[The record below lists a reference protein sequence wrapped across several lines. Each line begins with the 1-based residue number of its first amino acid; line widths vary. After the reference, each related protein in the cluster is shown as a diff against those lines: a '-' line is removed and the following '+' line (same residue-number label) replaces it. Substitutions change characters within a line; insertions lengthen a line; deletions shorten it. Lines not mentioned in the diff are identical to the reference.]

1 MEEINEIL
9 SRLSIQSVDETRTD
23 DAHVIQ
29 QWTAASQ
36 AACSPMTLKR
46 VEEYLMMFLAG
57 LPRNSITPRAALWEM
72 AGAQDTLVKRSA
84 NHDPAHNFGRTVLG
98 A

>member
-46 VEEYLMMFLAG
+46 VEEYLMVSYRHVTLFVT
-57 LPRNSITPRAALWEM
+57 NYKVAA
-72 AGAQDTLVKRSA
+72 S
-84 NHDPAHNFGRTVLG
+84 
-98 A
+98 